1 MKAEDFAQ
9 PSALLAFRH
18 KRVPSVAGLRLDA
31 REAGAGRRA
40 GNADEVLAAGALYLP
55 ASMARVALQ
64 RLVAV
69 GTVKLEFGCAHSL
82 HPYHAQTTVQK
93 YIAKRNIHTFRPGF
107 AHVDAD
113 ERFSHA
119 FTPGT

>member
-1 MKAEDFAQ
+1 MKAEDFAR

-18 KRVPSVAGLRLDA
+18 KRVPSAAGLRLDVG
-31 REAGAGRRA
+31 ETGAGRRA

-69 GTVKLEFGCAHSL
+69 GTVKLEFACAHSL
-82 HPYHAQTTVQK
+82 HPYDAQTTLQK
-93 YIAKRNIHTFRPGF
+93 YMTK
-107 AHVDAD
+107 
-113 ERFSHA
+113 
-119 FTPGT
+119 